1 MQHPRACQCCSD
13 VDHAA
18 PSGLPVSQ
26 RRGPCSTL
34 GPASV
39 AATWTMQHPRACQ
52 CCSAR
57 GASPPCEGFESDAC
71 RTWQNFGLLLRTTP
85 PEVLSN
91 TPQVYYRA
99 PPRPPSETPQVCRTV
114 PAPLPFGRRE
124 RAACM
129 ALANPIL
136 CEQEGPVTCHRCGK
150 VGHEKRR
157 CPSQAARAPA
167 ARGSHK
173 AVPVGADKDDGE
185 GAFRPSADGAAASAA
200 HGEAAGEALRLQ
212 VEYYFGDANLPTDK
226 FLLKEIR
233 SNADGWVR
241 LETILTFRR
250 MQRMRTNLRD
260 AAAALRASSMVAV
273 HPDGDRVR
281 RVAPMPEGTW
291 ADADVPEE
299 EDALSNKRYKL
310 MHTSVLREY
319 LAAEMF
325 VPDLPFQ
332 LSVERLFDDFVF
344 MSFFAGND
352 FLPHMPTLEIREG
365 ALDLLLTLYR
375 GLLPAMGG
383 PLCSGSE
390 ANLERVEMLMRAVAE
405 HEDAIFEKRR
415 HFEESSRREALR
427 KCRAASHAARA
438 RRRAAASTLQ
448 AGAGTKGE
456 GEDSEPCP
464 GGSTLGQVAFG
475 ACDDAPIPLEPGEV
489 AMVADVA
496 VEEGALSE
504 QAPDRGMAAEEELKM
519 RLAEN
524 MEEKSQALYEN
535 CKDEVMLGQDGW
547 KERYYSSK
555 LSWSGDELCESKNQM
570 VYKYVEGLCWVLKY
584 YLEGCPS
591 WGWYYPYHYA
601 PFASDFEGCSKFEI
615 QFEMGQPFQPLSQ
628 LMAVLPAAS
637 SQALPAPYAALMT
650 DPGSPIAHFYPK
662 DFELDLNGKRFAW
675 QAVALLPFI
684 DADQLLEAIA
694 RIEGAL
700 GVDEAQRNTQH
711 SERLFISSSHALAP
725 SLHVLCSEAQSSSER
740 EGAPGMRA
748 IDPLLSSSA
757 PLTPWPL
764 E

>member
-1 MQHPRACQCCSD
+1 
-13 VDHAA
+13 
-18 PSGLPVSQ
+18 
-26 RRGPCSTL
+26 
-34 GPASV
+34 
-39 AATWTMQHPRACQ
+39 
-52 CCSAR
+52 
-57 GASPPCEGFESDAC
+57 
-71 RTWQNFGLLLRTTP
+71 
-85 PEVLSN
+85 
-91 TPQVYYRA
+91 
-99 PPRPPSETPQVCRTV
+99 
-114 PAPLPFGRRE
+114 
-124 RAACM
+124 
-129 ALANPIL
+129 
-136 CEQEGPVTCHRCGK
+136 
-150 VGHEKRR
+150 
-157 CPSQAARAPA
+157 
-167 ARGSHK
+167 
-173 AVPVGADKDDGE
+173 
-185 GAFRPSADGAAASAA
+185 
-200 HGEAAGEALRLQ
+200 
-212 VEYYFGDANLPTDK
+212 
-226 FLLKEIR
+226 
-233 SNADGWVR
+233 
-241 LETILTFRR
+241 
-250 MQRMRTNLRD
+250 
-260 AAAALRASSMVAV
+260 
-273 HPDGDRVR
+273 
-281 RVAPMPEGTW
+281 
-291 ADADVPEE
+291 E

-748 IDPLLSSSA
+748 IDPLLSSNMNGSMMA
-757 PLTPWPL
+757 ISKDQRPL
-764 E
+764 EAAEGVEERPQMASSRALCVFYADPAFRVVPPDLLLGTILPKPLLTEKDIPKRRTLWHEEPYSRKKARRGKRGKDQHLKSNEGANDEEDTDAGCLSCWLGAMNVVADKGREGEREMDAHKLGCVVS